1 MTPASRVQ
9 AAIDILEGL
18 QTSRLPADRFIRE
31 FFRARRYAGS
41 KDRAAVSERV
51 YDVFRHRAS
60 FVWRMGS
67 ETPRALVIA
76 SLLKEGADVPSLFT
90 GDGYGPSSLTDEERA
105 RTIVAP
111 TAEAA
116 PHITGEYPAFL
127 QSELT
132 RAFGE
137 DVALEMG
144 AMLERAPVDLR
155 VNTLKTT
162 RDGVLDVLRSEGFEA
177 EATRYSPTTIRLPST
192 TRGLEQ
198 SKLFLDGAFEFQDEA
213 AQVAVLL
220 AQAKPGMR
228 VLDLAAGAGGKSLA
242 LAAAMNNTGELT
254 AHDIDEGR
262 LRQIAPRAQRAGV
275 TIIQTHAGQKPPGR
289 PYDLVLLDAP
299 CSGSGTWRRSPEN
312 KWRLTPERLD
322 QLNALQDM
330 LLDQAAARAAGKARI
345 VYATCSILPREN
357 EDRIAAFMER
367 HPAFKVI
374 PAVDIWRESTGSRP
388 PPGLG
393 EFLKVTPL
401 VDEMDGF
408 FTAILARAA

>member
-1 MTPASRVQ
+1 MTPAARVQ
-9 AAIDILEGL
+9 SAIDILEGFAA
-18 QTSRLPADRFIRE
+18 SRLPADRFIRE

-41 KDRAAVSERV
+41 KDRAAVSARV

-60 FVWRMGS
+60 FAWRMGS

-76 SLLKEGADVPSLFT
+76 SLLKEGADVPALFT
-90 GDGYGPSSLTDEERA
+90 GDGYGPALLTEEERA
-105 RTIVAP
+105 RIANAP
-111 TAEAA
+111 TEQAA
-116 PHITGEYPAFL
+116 PHIAGEYPQFL
-127 QSELT
+127 QSELQ

-137 DVALEMG
+137 DVSLEMS
-144 AMLERAPVDLR
+144 AMLGRAPIDLR
-155 VNTLKTT
+155 VNTLKAA
-162 RDGVLDVLRSEGFEA
+162 RDDVLSALRAEGFEA
-177 EATRYSPTTIRLPST
+177 DATRYSPFAIRLPAGS
-192 TRGLEQ
+192 RGLEQ
-198 SKLFLDGAFEFQDEA
+198 SKHFLAGAFEFQDEA
-213 AQVAVLL
+213 AQIAVLL

-228 VLDLAAGAGGKSLA
+228 VLDLAAGAGGKALA
-242 LAAAMNNTGELT
+242 LAAAMNNSGELT

-322 QLNALQDM
+322 ELNALQDK
-330 LLDQAAARAAGKARI
+330 LLDQAAARAAGTARI

-357 EDRIAAFMER
+357 EDRIAAFLER
-367 HPAFKVI
+367 HSAFKVI
-374 PAVDIWRESTGSRP
+374 PASEIWRESTGTRP
-388 PPGLG
+388 PPGLS

-408 FTAILARAA
+408 FTAILARSA

>member
-1 MTPASRVQ
+1 LTPAARVQ
-9 AAIDILEGL
+9 AAIDILDGL
-18 QTSRLPADRFIRE
+18 AASRLPADRFIRE

-60 FVWRMGS
+60 FAWRMGS

-76 SLLKEGADVPSLFT
+76 SLLKEGADIPSLFT
-90 GDGYGPSSLTDEERA
+90 GDGYGPSLLTDKERA

-111 TAEAA
+111 TGEAA
-116 PHITGEYPAFL
+116 PHIKGEYPQFL
-127 QSELT
+127 ESELQ

-137 DVALEMG
+137 DVSLEMG

-155 VNTLKTT
+155 VNTLKAT

-177 EATRYSPTTIRLPST
+177 EAARYSPTTIRLPST

-213 AQVAVLL
+213 AQVAVML
-220 AQAKPGMR
+220 AQAKPNSR

-242 LAAAMNNTGELT
+242 LAASMNNMGELT

-262 LRQIAPRAQRAGV
+262 LRQIAPRAARAGV

-312 KWRLTPERLD
+312 KWRLTPERLNE
-322 QLNALQDM
+322 LNALQDM

-357 EDRIAAFMER
+357 EDRIAAFLER
-367 HPAFKVI
+367 HPNFSVI
-374 PAVDIWRESTGSRP
+374 PASDAWRQSTDRRA

-393 EFLKVTPL
+393 DYLRVTPL

-408 FTAILARAA
+408 FCAVLSR

>member
-1 MTPASRVQ
+1 MTPAARTQ
-9 AAIDILEGL
+9 AAIDILDGWAA
-18 QTSRLPADRFIRE
+18 SRLPADRFIRE

-60 FVWRMGS
+60 FAWRMGS
-67 ETPRALVIA
+67 DTPRALVIA

-90 GDGYGPSSLTDEERA
+90 GDGYGPALLTDEERA

-111 TAEAA
+111 TDQAA
-116 PHITGEYPAFL
+116 PHITGEYPLFL
-127 QSELT
+127 QSELD
-132 RAFGE
+132 RAFAE

-155 VNTLKTT
+155 VNTLKAT
-162 RDGVLDVLRSEGFEA
+162 RDGVLDILRSEGFEA
-177 EATRYSPTTIRLPST
+177 EATRYSPTTIRLPAT

-213 AQVAVLL
+213 AQIAVLL
-220 AQAKPGMR
+220 AQAKPNSR

-242 LAAAMNNTGELT
+242 LAAAMNNSGELT

-312 KWRLTPERLD
+312 KWRLTPERLN

-330 LLDQAAARAAGKARI
+330 LLDQAAARAAGKACI

-357 EDRIAAFMER
+357 EDRIAAFLER

-374 PAVDIWRESTGSRP
+374 PASEIWRESTGSRP

-401 VDEMDGF
+401 VDAMDGF
-408 FTAILARAA
+408 FTAVLARSA

>member
-1 MTPASRVQ
+1 MTPGARVQ

-18 QTSRLPADRFIRE
+18 ATSRLPADRFIRE

-60 FVWRMGS
+60 FAWRMGS

-76 SLLKEGADVPSLFT
+76 SLLKDGADVPALFT
-90 GDGYGPSSLTDEERA
+90 GDGYGPPELNDEERNRIA
-105 RTIVAP
+105 KAP
-111 TAEAA
+111 AEPA
-116 PHITGEYPAFL
+116 PHVKGEYPQFL
-127 QSELT
+127 ESELQ

-137 DVALEMG
+137 DVSLEMS

-155 VNTLKTT
+155 VNALKAT
-162 RDGVLDVLRSEGFEA
+162 RDDVLAALKAEGFDVS
-177 EATRYSPTTIRLPST
+177 ATRYSPFGIRLPAGA
-192 TRGLEQ
+192 RGLEQ
-198 SKLFLDGAFEFQDEA
+198 SKAFLSGAFEFQDEA

-220 AQAKPGMR
+220 AQAKPGSR

-242 LAAAMNNTGELT
+242 LAAAMNNSGELT

-262 LRQIAPRAQRAGV
+262 LRQLAPRAARAGV
-275 TIIQTHAGQKPPGR
+275 TIITTHAGPQPPKR

-322 QLNALQDM
+322 QLNALQDK

-357 EDRIAAFMER
+357 EDRVAAFLER

-374 PAVDIWRESTGSRP
+374 PASEIWRESTGNRP

>member
-1 MTPASRVQ
+1 MTPAARVQ
-9 AAIDILEGL
+9 AAIDILDGL
-18 QTSRLPADRFIRE
+18 AASRLPADRFIRE

-60 FVWRMGS
+60 FAWRMGS
-67 ETPRALVIA
+67 EAPRALVIA

-90 GDGYGPSSLTDEERA
+90 GDGYGPALLTDEERA
-105 RTIVAP
+105 RILVAP
-111 TAEAA
+111 TGQAA
-116 PHITGEYPAFL
+116 AHIKGEYPEFL
-127 QSELT
+127 QGELT

-137 DVALEMG
+137 DVALEMS

-155 VNTLKTT
+155 VNTLKATH
-162 RDGVLDVLRSEGFEA
+162 DGVLEALKSEGFEA
-177 EATRYSPTTIRLPST
+177 SAARYSPFGIRLPFT

-213 AQVAVLL
+213 AQVAMML
-220 AQAKPGMR
+220 AQAKPNSR

-242 LAAAMNNTGELT
+242 LAAAMNNIGELT

-262 LRQIAPRAQRAGV
+262 LRQIAPRAGRAGV
-275 TIIQTHAGQKPPGR
+275 SIIQTHAGPKPPGR

-322 QLNALQDM
+322 QLNALQDT

-357 EDRIAAFMER
+357 EDRVAAFLER

-374 PAVDIWRESTGSRP
+374 PAADIWRESTGSRP

-401 VDEMDGF
+401 VDDMDGF
-408 FTAILARAA
+408 FTAVLQRTA

>member
-1 MTPASRVQ
+1 MTPAARTQ
-9 AAIDILEGL
+9 AAIDILDGL
-18 QTSRLPADRFIRE
+18 AASRLPADRFIRE

-41 KDRAAVSERV
+41 KDRASVSERV

-60 FVWRMGS
+60 FAWRMGD

-76 SLLKEGADVPSLFT
+76 SLLKEGADVSALFT
-90 GDGYGPSSLTDEERA
+90 GDGYGPALLTDEERA

-111 TAEAA
+111 TANAA
-116 PHITGEYPAFL
+116 PHIKGEYPEFL
-127 QSELT
+127 QDELT

-137 DVALEMG
+137 DVSLEMG

-155 VNTLKTT
+155 VNTLKAT
-162 RDGVLDVLRSEGFEA
+162 RDGVLDVLKSEGFDA
-177 EATRYSPTTIRLPST
+177 QPTRYSPTTIRLPPT

-213 AQVAVLL
+213 AQVAVML
-220 AQAKPGMR
+220 AQAKPNSR
-228 VLDLAAGAGGKSLA
+228 VLDIAAGAGGKSLA
-242 LAAAMNNTGELT
+242 LAASMNNMGELT

-262 LRQIAPRAQRAGV
+262 LRQIAPRAARAGV

-357 EDRIAAFMER
+357 EDRIAAFLMR

-374 PAVDIWRESTGSRP
+374 PAAEIWRESTGSRP

-408 FTAILARAA
+408 FTAILARSA